1 APDER
6 RRAQILE
13 GVVRT
18 QKLPLAPD
26 VELGS
31 VARETAALHAGDLV
45 NLVRSARDE
54 ALKRVLRE
62 L

>member
-1 APDER
+1 M
-6 RRAQILE
+6 RA
-13 GVVRT
+13 

-26 VELGS
+26 AELGF

-45 NLVRSARDE
+45 HLVRGARDE